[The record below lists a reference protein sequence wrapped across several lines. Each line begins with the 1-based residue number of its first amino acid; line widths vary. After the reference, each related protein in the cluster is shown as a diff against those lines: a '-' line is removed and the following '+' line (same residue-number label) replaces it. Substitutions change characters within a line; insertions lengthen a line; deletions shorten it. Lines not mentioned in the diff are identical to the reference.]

1 MISIQHLQKSFG
13 DNTVLKHIDLS
24 VEKGEVVV
32 IIEYLDLVKR
42 HSCVVSTC

>member
-24 VEKGEVVV
+24 VEKG
-32 IIEYLDLVKR
+32 R
-42 HSCVVSTC
+42 SCCYYRAIGIW

>member
-24 VEKGEVVV
+24 VEKGR
-32 IIEYLDLVKR
+32 LLLLSGHRDLVKR